1 MNDERAE
8 FLAGARPQD
17 VVLYFANE
25 SVDDP
30 EQLAEHG
37 ETVEGGLVLT
47 LPGEQ
52 GRSVFQTAT
61 GTDPMAFARQASGVE
76 ATVDADLLGGHCP
89 DGENGEDGDAE
100 SEGHAARFLFAFSED
115 QKEDMEGLYEKGD
128 VIHAY
133 VQCECGTAYSERW
146 LAGAKQ

>member
-17 VVLYFANE
+17 VVLYFSNDA
-25 SVDDP
+25 VDDP

-37 ETVEGGLVLT
+37 ESVEGGLVLT
-47 LPGEQ
+47 LEGSQ
-52 GRSVFQTAT
+52 GRSVFGTAT
-61 GTDPMAFARQASGVE
+61 GTDPMGFAKQASSVE
-76 ATVDADLLGGHCP
+76 GTVDPDLLGGTCP
-89 DGENGEDGDAE
+89 EDEAGE
-100 SEGHAARFLFAFSED
+100 SHAARFLFAFAEE
-115 QKEDMEGLYEKGD
+115 QKDDMEGLYAKGD